1 MTAIAE
7 KGPKQVRLSA
17 VVATAKTAKQR
28 GTEALDHVDRSAGV
42 RGDQSP
48 LTGLSRVN
56 KPVADDGIAL
66 PDQKSQVQY
75 TVEDL
80 LKGLIPAAADMMDVV
95 ATQEYGNALVRADVK
110 VGETVLIKGA
120 PVGYLLF
127 LERQLVSLHT
137 LVSRLPTLDP
147 SESWDWNEEA
157 GANGAWASQP
167 RDTKSTSKVT
177 KVLQLA
183 PPVISTTAGVAN
195 IAAQVTTYTDDV
207 HTSTWTTI
215 KFSGALRGDRKR
227 GLIERVELLQK
238 AVKTAREEANSSRVD
253 EVKVGE
259 TILNWLLFPV
269 A

>member
-1 MTAIAE
+1 MTSTE
-7 KGPKQVRLSA
+7 KTPRKVRLSA

-56 KPVADDGIAL
+56 RPVNEDGIPL
-66 PDQKSQVQY
+66 PEQKSQVQY
-75 TVEDL
+75 TIEDL

-95 ATQEYGNALVRADVK
+95 ATQEYGNAHVRADVV
-110 VGETVLIKGA
+110 VGDTVLIKGA

-127 LERQLVSLHT
+127 LERQLISLHT

-147 SESWDWNEEA
+147 SESWDWSQEA
-157 GANGAWASQP
+157 GANGAWASKP
-167 RDTKSTSKVT
+167 RDTKSESKVT
-177 KVLQLA
+177 KVLQLS
-183 PPVISTTAGVAN
+183 PPVISTTAGVPN
-195 IAAQVTTYTDDV
+195 IAAQVTTYTDTE

-227 GLIERVELLQK
+227 GLIDRVEQLQK
-238 AVKTAREEANSSRVD
+238 AVKTAREEANSSQVD
-253 EVKVGE
+253 EQKVGK
-259 TILNWLLFPV
+259 TVLNWLLFP
-269 A
+269 